1 MSLQR
6 TKKVIKTVQ
15 EMKDGEYSLC
25 LKAYIKLVL
34 ALIYV

>member
-15 EMKDGEYSLC
+15 EMKDGEYCLC
-25 LKAYIKLVL
+25 LKAYMTVL
-34 ALIYV
+34 ALIFV